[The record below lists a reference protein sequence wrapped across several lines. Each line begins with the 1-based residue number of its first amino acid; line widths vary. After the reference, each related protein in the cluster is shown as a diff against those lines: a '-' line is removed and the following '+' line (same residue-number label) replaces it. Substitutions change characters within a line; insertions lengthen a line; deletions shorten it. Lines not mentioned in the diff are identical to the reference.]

1 MLIVLIVLIVL
12 TVLIVLIV
20 LITNGA
26 NRANY
31 GANRANLKLRH
42 QRARWTEREGEAE
55 DARLSARNVEY
66 EWS

>member
-1 MLIVLIVLIVL
+1 M
-12 TVLIVLIV
+12 LIVLIV